1 MSESDPFW
9 EFYWETR
16 LQGMETLGKREAI
29 LCISRLIRALN
40 SGGEPVRLL
49 ELGCGDA
56 QIIGTLVEGHA
67 QVPGISQSVGVDYV
81 PAQVQKARQRYPGM
95 RFIEGDFTD
104 PALLESLGQFDVVLL
119 VNALHEVFS
128 AGYTEELGE
137 VDTLPA
143 KQRAEEALASAV
155 GRVKNGGYLVLFDG
169 LEPDVKPGET
179 VRIRFADR
187 QAREHFETFM
197 REYRPF
203 RIAARPVN
211 AGGDSVELSWR
222 DFTRYIT
229 KSIFLGKPLWL
240 TERFESYQYFT
251 EREFRAAFARLALP
265 IRTLRTLTVNEE
277 KWRRVVEIQT
287 PGAEFPAEHILIVA
301 QKESV
306 GGNQEDR

>member
-1 MSESDPFW
+1 MTEGDPFW

-29 LCISRLIRALN
+29 LCISRLIRGLAA
-40 SGGEPVRLL
+40 PVRLL

-67 QVPGISQSVGVDYV
+67 QVPGINQSVGIDYV
-81 PAQVQKARQRYPGM
+81 PEQVEKARRRYPSM
-95 RFIEGDFTD
+95 KFVEGDFTD
-104 PALLESLGQFDVVLL
+104 PSLLESLGQFDIVLL

-137 VDTLPA
+137 VDTPAA
-143 KQRAEEALASAV
+143 KQRAEEALASAAS
-155 GRVKNGGYLVLFDG
+155 RVKPGGYLVLFDG

-179 VRIRFADR
+179 VRIRFVDQ
-187 QAREHFETFM
+187 QAREHFDTFA

-203 RIAARPVN
+203 RITSRPVN
-211 AGGDSVELSWR
+211 GGSIELSWR

-229 KSIFLGKPLWL
+229 KSIFLGKPLWV

-251 EREFRAAFARLALP
+251 EREFRAAFARLGLP
-265 IRTLRTLTVNEE
+265 LRELRTLTVNEE

-287 PGAEFPAEHILIVA
+287 PGVGFPAEHILIVT
-301 QKESV
+301 QKV
-306 GGNQEDR
+306 